1 MNTEGYVLVYRS
13 TTLQS
18 VETRIPCLCLANSSC
33 LDTLA
38 LIAENSNFMSPQK
51 RNIIERL
58 QAYEI
63 VKVSDNNEDE
73 LVYLLRNVPTSG
85 GKLFVGELLQYL
97 LKQFP
102 SEQRRI
108 YGVGTIRVACCNN
121 CDISTQIQA
130 HEPMIGLALLLANE
144 GVAIQTFCQ
153 NCQKSVEAKETI
165 TSVGNL
171 LMIEINEEDKWTFN
185 NNQIEISSSLNV
197 IHSYESV
204 IYKIIACYFPTNMN
218 AIICAKGNLLFVED
232 SRVVQELPN
241 TDIKQYIKGKRVIIY
256 CDKEKTIPTEQV
268 NKHENKS
275 FFQMFLL
282 ENIEQT
288 FSPVLSPREFDKL
301 TMFPGE
307 VEFKGL
313 KLDKLEMKRFL
324 NGWLTDKHIDIYVAS
339 IMEQYQRKDIKV
351 LPAAWFKEKISLHH
365 TMEQYDKVME
375 KSCLLIPVN
384 IDDQHW
390 VLLSILPTEK
400 RIVYMDPLG
409 KYCV

>member
-1 MNTEGYVLVYRS
+1 
-13 TTLQS
+13 
-18 VETRIPCLCLANSSC
+18 
-33 LDTLA
+33 
-38 LIAENSNFMSPQK
+38 
-51 RNIIERL
+51 
-58 QAYEI
+58 
-63 VKVSDNNEDE
+63 
-73 LVYLLRNVPTSG
+73 
-85 GKLFVGELLQYL
+85 
-97 LKQFP
+97 
-102 SEQRRI
+102 
-108 YGVGTIRVACCNN
+108 
-121 CDISTQIQA
+121 
-130 HEPMIGLALLLANE
+130 
-144 GVAIQTFCQ
+144 
-153 NCQKSVEAKETI
+153 
-165 TSVGNL
+165 
-171 LMIEINEEDKWTFN
+171 
-185 NNQIEISSSLNV
+185 
-197 IHSYESV
+197 
-204 IYKIIACYFPTNMN
+204 MN

-241 TDIKQYIKGKRVIIY
+241 TDIKQFIKGKRVIIY

-351 LPAAWFKEKISLHH
+351 LLVAWFKEKISLHH

>member
-1 MNTEGYVLVYRS
+1 
-13 TTLQS
+13 
-18 VETRIPCLCLANSSC
+18 
-33 LDTLA
+33 
-38 LIAENSNFMSPQK
+38 MSPQK
-51 RNIIERL
+51 RNNIERL

-130 HEPMIGLALLLANE
+130 HEPMIGLALLLAND

-204 IYKIIACYFPTNMN
+204 IS
-218 AIICAKGNLLFVED
+218 G
-232 SRVVQELPN
+232 
-241 TDIKQYIKGKRVIIY
+241 
-256 CDKEKTIPTEQV
+256 
-268 NKHENKS
+268 
-275 FFQMFLL
+275 
-282 ENIEQT
+282 
-288 FSPVLSPREFDKL
+288 
-301 TMFPGE
+301 
-307 VEFKGL
+307 
-313 KLDKLEMKRFL
+313 
-324 NGWLTDKHIDIYVAS
+324 
-339 IMEQYQRKDIKV
+339 
-351 LPAAWFKEKISLHH
+351 
-365 TMEQYDKVME
+365 
-375 KSCLLIPVN
+375 
-384 IDDQHW
+384 
-390 VLLSILPTEK
+390 
-400 RIVYMDPLG
+400 
-409 KYCV
+409 